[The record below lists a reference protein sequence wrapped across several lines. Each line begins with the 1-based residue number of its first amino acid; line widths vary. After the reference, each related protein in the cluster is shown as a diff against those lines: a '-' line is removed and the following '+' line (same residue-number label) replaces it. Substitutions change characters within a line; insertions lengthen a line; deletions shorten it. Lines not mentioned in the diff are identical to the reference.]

1 MVDLI
6 YHLFQKCNKDGTMT
20 GACQTTDGQVIS
32 PNSTIPMQLDGKA
45 VEDHPDTAA
54 YFTGVGA
61 SFADLEASTDYE
73 IDPFLETLLTE
84 FSGDRCTRAAVP
96 SLTWAKDN
104 LMVDTN
110 VTNDF
115 AHAMALCGKS
125 SLTGNNTGDEAP
137 YTAVTC
143 ELMARAQNGA
153 FTNFSTPIRETFKA
167 PAQLLPSC
175 IDILAA
181 IVTDTIEL
189 SIDEE
194 CRAAIL
200 KETGESTKDFVVKT
214 SGFAVITRGEDGGV
228 KYLKAKKKL
237 QIAF

>member
-1 MVDLI
+1 MLDQI
-6 YHLFQKCNKDGTMT
+6 YHLFKACHKDATITGT
-20 GACQTTDGQVIS
+20 CQTTDGEAIG

-45 VEDHPDTAA
+45 VEDHVDTAA
-54 YFTGVGA
+54 YFTDVGTT
-61 SFADLEASTDYE
+61 FADLEASTDYE

-84 FSGDRCTRAAVP
+84 FSGNRCTRAAVP
-96 SLTWAKDN
+96 SLTWSKKN

-110 VTNDF
+110 VTTDF

-125 SLTGNNTGDEAP
+125 NLTGDNTGDEAP
-137 YTAVTC
+137 YTAVVC

-167 PAQLLPSC
+167 PAALLPSC

-189 SIDEE
+189 TIAEE

-200 KETGESTKDFVVKT
+200 KETGESTADFVVKT

-228 KYLKAKKKL
+228 KYLKAKKKR
-237 QIAF
+237 